1 MWIFDKIFNNKK
13 QNDKHLNT
21 GYDEIQCSDICK
33 DIINLL
39 DLDYDVIPAGT
50 DIGEIYQIFNKEL
63 VKSFDNNNS
72 YRPIFVVPSESL
84 FEMLYINLNNDEQ
97 EINRKNIL
105 ENIEKM
111 RTTKLIDGKK
121 YFEKKLQD
129 NEQQVST
136 LMYSNVEEG
145 DYGIADFMS
154 ICEEGTSKTNEI
166 ILFRVPVSSPWEVFA
181 YLPFGGWNDCPDTLE
196 LMSVAK
202 YWHDKYNAVPVVISA
217 DTVEFNNNYKI
228 KDNEEAIELAKEM
241 YLFCNDIVEQ
251 GVGTIEDLSK
261 LIMKSSVWYFWW
273 D

>member
-21 GYDEIQCSDICK
+21 GYNEIQCSDIYK

-63 VKSFDNNNS
+63 VKSFDNNS
-72 YRPIFVVPSESL
+72 YRPIFVIPSESL

-97 EINRKNIL
+97 QIS
-105 ENIEKM
+105 M
-111 RTTKLIDGKK
+111 
-121 YFEKKLQD
+121 
-129 NEQQVST
+129 
-136 LMYSNVEEG
+136 LMCSNVEEA
-145 DYGIADFMS
+145 DYGIDDFLS
-154 ICEEGTSKTNEI
+154 ICEDGTSKTKEI
-166 ILFRVPVSSPWEVFA
+166 ILFRVPASNPWEVFA

-196 LMSVAK
+196 LMSITK
-202 YWHDKYNAVPVVISA
+202 YWNDKYNVVPVVISA
-217 DTVEFNNNYKI
+217 DTLEFNSNYTI
-228 KDNEEAIELAKEM
+228 KDNEEAIDLAKEM